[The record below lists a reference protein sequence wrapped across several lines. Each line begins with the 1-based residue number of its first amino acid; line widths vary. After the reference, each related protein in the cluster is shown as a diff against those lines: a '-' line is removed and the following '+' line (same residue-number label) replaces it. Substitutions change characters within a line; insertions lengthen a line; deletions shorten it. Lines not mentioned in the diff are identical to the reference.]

1 MDAHLRL
8 LPPHPRPCA
17 VYSAAPGGVPYY
29 ECLVN
34 HPGCAVAVLVD
45 SPNVGMNVAM
55 LVALVAYHS
64 PDAVVRRGQAV
75 KVLILAS
82 RARAARAQAVS
93 HSPAFDGIG

>member
-1 MDAHLRL
+1 MEAHLLL

-45 SPNVGMNVAM
+45 SPNVGVYAAM
-55 LVALVAYHS
+55 LVALVSYHS
-64 PDAVVRRGQAV
+64 PDAVVCRGQAV
-75 KVLILAS
+75 KVVILAS
-82 RARAARAQAVS
+82 RARAVQVQAVS
-93 HSPAFDGIG
+93 HSLAFDGID